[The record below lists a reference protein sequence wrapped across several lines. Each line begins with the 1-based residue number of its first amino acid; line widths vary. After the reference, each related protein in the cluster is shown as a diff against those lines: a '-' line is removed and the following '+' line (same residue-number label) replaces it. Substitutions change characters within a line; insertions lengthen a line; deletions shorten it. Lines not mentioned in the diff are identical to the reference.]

1 MIDLYI
7 RKLELVQLLIEH
19 YSDVVQRLF
28 HA

>member
-19 YSDVVQRLF
+19 YFDVVQRLF